1 MVVDTDN
8 ITKLECKSDTWT
20 PIAIDLPDE
29 GEEGIL
35 KIAKNSKDTRA
46 KNDQVYGVIGSN
58 SGTTVKD
65 MIFNQSG
72 ELVENRN
79 NVKGNRS
86 TLQIKFFLRFTTMEI
101 R

>member
-1 MVVDTDN
+1 M
-8 ITKLECKSDTWT
+8 ECKSNTWT
-20 PIAIDLPDE
+20 PIAIDIPDE

-58 SGTTVKD
+58 SGTIVKN
-65 MIFNQSG
+65 MNFNQTG
-72 ELVENRN
+72 ELLENS
-79 NVKGNRS
+79 NVVNGNKS
-86 TLQIKFFLRFTTMEI
+86 TMQIKFFLRFTTMEI